1 MYLNLLIFQ
10 YFAVPN
16 RYLQEFTPLGTGGG
30 LYHFRDQVRAGN
42 PSAFFLLNG
51 DVCADFPL
59 KELWSFHEGANAL
72 VRFMYTNSYR
82 HKMNLTQLFS
92 T

>member
-1 MYLNLLIFQ
+1 MFYLIN
-10 YFAVPN
+10 Y

-59 KELWSFHEGANAL
+59 KDLWQFHEERTNAL
-72 VRFMYTNSYR
+72 VRSITFIHIKLYKTSI
-82 HKMNLTQLFS
+82 T
-92 T
+92 